1 MAGRVRSVLLPEYL
15 KLTTRFSTMRA
26 TPVLLIALVLSACTT
41 SINSD
46 DDPTVSTVP
55 VVEDASPDSD
65 AVAMPSQI
73 DTFRVKQVQVGDR
86 TLTLAIADNPTL
98 RRQGLQGVT
107 DLEDLDGM
115 LFFWRHDGDPFW
127 MKDTLIPLDIVWF
140 NEDGTFKGRDSM
152 VPCTADPCPTHQPDN
167 LDFRYAIEAPPGT
180 LDWITDDTVII
191 YTDD

>member
-1 MAGRVRSVLLPEYL
+1 MRVIPII
-15 KLTTRFSTMRA
+15 
-26 TPVLLIALVLSACTT
+26 LIALVLSACTT
-41 SINSD
+41 ENYSD
-46 DDPTVSTVP
+46 D
-55 VVEDASPDSD
+55 A
-65 AVAMPSQI
+65 AVASTTTAFVEEGTSSPGTIKMPPQI
-73 DTFRVKQVQVGDR
+73 ETFRVKQVQIGDR
-86 TLTLAIADNPTL
+86 ELTLAIADNPTL

-115 LFFWRHDGDPFW
+115 LFFWRHDGDAFW

-180 LDWITDDTVII
+180 LDWITADTVII

>member
-1 MAGRVRSVLLPEYL
+1 MARRDRSDLPPEYL
-15 KLTTRFSTMRA
+15 RLMARFTSMRA
-26 TPVLLIALVLSACTT
+26 IPVLLVALVLSACTT
-41 SINSD
+41 LNYSD

-55 VVEDASPDSD
+55 VADEASPDSEV
-65 AVAMPSQI
+65 VAMPPQI

-86 TLTLAIADNPTL
+86 TLTLAIADNPSL

-115 LFFWRHDGDPFW
+115 LFFWRHDGDAFW

-140 NEDGTFKGRDSM
+140 NEDGTIKGRDSM

-180 LDWITDDTVII
+180 LDWITADTVII
-191 YTDD
+191 YIDD